1 MDTIRICGGSRL
13 EGEIP
18 IHGAKNSALPL
29 LAATLLAADVS
40 TLTNCPHLA
49 DVSASIAILRHL
61 GCVVTQQGDRVEV
74 DATTLRCGHVP
85 DDLMRRMRSS
95 IVFLGAIVARCGE
108 AVLTHPGGCELGPRP
123 IDLHL
128 SALRRLGV
136 EVTEEHGRIRCRATR
151 LRGAE
156 ITLPFPS
163 VGATEN
169 ILLAACTADGTTVL
183 RHAAREPEIGD
194 LCAFLNACGARISG
208 GDSGTLIIEGVPR
221 LHGTRHRV
229 MADRIEA
236 ATYLSAAAVTGGNLT
251 LLHCPALPVSPVFA
265 PLEQAGC
272 TITAVGDSLHIAAP
286 ARLRGLGTVRTLPY
300 PGFPTDAAA
309 PLLAAACTGE
319 GTTVCIETIFENR
332 YRYVDELT
340 RMGARI
346 RVDGRVAVVEG
357 ISTLRGAD
365 VACTDLRGGAALLI
379 AALAAEGETR
389 LTALR
394 HLDRGYEN
402 PVGCLQAVG
411 AHITRYGKGMDTY
424 EGSTDSQ
431 YHAPVRRSASGAAAG
446 APAQAPSAA
455 D

>member
-1 MDTIRICGGSRL
+1 MDTIHICGGKRL

-40 TLTNCPHLA
+40 ELTNCPQLA

-61 GCVVTQQGDRVEV
+61 GCAVTQTEDRVTV
-74 DATTLRCGHVP
+74 DAAHLHCGYVP
-85 DDLMRRMRSS
+85 DALMRQMRSS
-95 IVFLGAIVARCGE
+95 IVFLGAIIARCGE

-128 SALRRLGV
+128 SSLRRLGV
-136 EVTEEHGRIRCRATR
+136 TVEEEHGRIRCSASR

-169 ILLAACTADGTTVL
+169 ILLAACTAEGTTVL

-194 LCAFLNACGARISG
+194 LCAFLNACGARIAG
-208 GDSGTLIIEGVPR
+208 GDNGTIVIEGVPR
-221 LHGTRHRV
+221 LHGARHRV

-236 ATYLSAAAVTGGNLT
+236 ATYLAAAAATGGTLT
-251 LLHCPALPVSPVFA
+251 LKHCPSLPVSPVFA

-272 TITAVGDSLHIAAP
+272 AIAAVGEDLHIAAP
-286 ARLRGLGTVRTLPY
+286 SRLGGLGAIRTLPY

-309 PLLAAACTGE
+309 PLLAAACIGE
-319 GTTVCIETIFENR
+319 GTTVCVETIFENR

-340 RMGARI
+340 RMGAHI

-357 ISTLRGAD
+357 VSALRGAD
-365 VACTDLRGGAALLI
+365 VACTDLRGGAALLV

-389 LTALR
+389 LTALH

-411 AHITRYGKGMDTY
+411 AHITRY
-424 EGSTDSQ
+424 
-431 YHAPVRRSASGAAAG
+431 
-446 APAQAPSAA
+446 
-455 D
+455 

>member
-1 MDTIRICGGSRL
+1 MDAIRIVGGNRL

-40 TLTNCPHLA
+40 RLTNCPRLT
-49 DVSASIAILRHL
+49 DVDASVAILRHL
-61 GCVVTQQGDRVEV
+61 GCVVTREGDGMTV
-74 DATTLRCGHVP
+74 DATHLHCGSVP
-85 DDLMRRMRSS
+85 DALMRAMRSS

-128 SALRRLGV
+128 WALRRLGA
-136 EVTEEHGRIRCRATR
+136 EVTEAHGRIRCRAAR
-151 LRGAE
+151 LHGAE

-169 ILLAACTADGTTVL
+169 VMLAACTADGTTIL
-183 RHAAREPEIGD
+183 RNAAREPEIGD
-194 LCAFLNACGARISG
+194 LCAYLNACGGRITG
-208 GDSGTLIIEGVPR
+208 GDSGTLVIEGVPR
-221 LHGTRHRV
+221 LHGATHRV

-236 ATYLSAAAVTGGNLT
+236 ATYLAAAAITGGILT
-251 LLHCPALPVSPVFA
+251 LTHCPALPVSPVFA

-272 TITAVGDSLHIAAP
+272 TITAGEDTLHIQAP
-286 ARLRGLGTVRTLPY
+286 ARLRGFGTIRTLPY
-300 PGFPTDAAA
+300 PGFSTDAAA
-309 PLLAAACTGE
+309 PLLAAACRAE

-340 RMGARI
+340 RMGACI

-357 ISTLRGAD
+357 VDTLRGAQ
-365 VACTDLRGGAALLI
+365 VACTDLRGGAALLV
-379 AALAAEGETR
+379 AALAARGETC
-389 LTALR
+389 LTDLH

-402 PVGCLQAVG
+402 PVDCLQKVG
-411 AHITRYGKGMDTY
+411 AHITR
-424 EGSTDSQ
+424 
-431 YHAPVRRSASGAAAG
+431 
-446 APAQAPSAA
+446 
-455 D
+455 

>member
-1 MDTIRICGGSRL
+1 MDAIHICGGNRL
-13 EGEIP
+13 MGEVP

-40 TLTNCPHLA
+40 ELTNCPPLS
-49 DVSASIAILRHL
+49 DVTASMAILRHL
-61 GCVVTQQGDRVEV
+61 GCKVVREGDRVTV
-74 DATTLRCGHVP
+74 DATHLHSGNVP
-85 DDLMRRMRSS
+85 DDLMRAMRSS
-95 IVFLGAIVARCGE
+95 IVFLGAIVARMGE
-108 AVLTHPGGCELGPRP
+108 AVLTYPGGCELGPRP

-136 EVTEEHGRIRCRATR
+136 TVEEQHGLIRCCATH

-169 ILLAACTADGTTVL
+169 ILLAACTAAGTTVL

-194 LCAFLNACGARISG
+194 LCAYLNACGARIAG
-208 GDSGTLIIEGVPR
+208 GDSGTIVIEGVAR
-221 LHGTRHRV
+221 LHGACHRV

-236 ATYLSAAAVTGGNLT
+236 ATYLAAAAVTGGSLT
-251 LLHCPALPVSPVFA
+251 LTHCPSLPVSPVFA

-272 TITAVGDSLHIAAP
+272 TVTAMGDSLHIDAP
-286 ARLRGLGTVRTLPY
+286 ARLGGMGTIRTLPY

-309 PLLAAACTGE
+309 PLLAAACVGE
-319 GTTVCIETIFENR
+319 GTTVCVETIFANR

-357 ISTLRGAD
+357 VPSLRGAD
-365 VACTDLRGGAALLI
+365 VACTDLRGGAALLV
-379 AALAAEGETR
+379 AALAADGVTR
-389 LTALR
+389 ITELH
-394 HLDRGYEN
+394 HLDRGYASPED
-402 PVGCLQAVG
+402 CLQNVG
-411 AHITRYGKGMDTY
+411 ACITRF
-424 EGSTDSQ
+424 
-431 YHAPVRRSASGAAAG
+431 
-446 APAQAPSAA
+446 
-455 D
+455 

>member
-1 MDTIRICGGSRL
+1 MDTIRICGGNRL

-29 LAATLLAADVS
+29 LAATLLAEDVS
-40 TLTNCPHLA
+40 TLTNCPQLA

-61 GCVVTQQGDRVEV
+61 GCGVTQEADAVTV
-74 DATTLRCGHVP
+74 DATCLRCGCVP
-85 DDLMRRMRSS
+85 DDLMRQMRSS

-128 SALRRLGV
+128 AALRRLGV
-136 EVTEEHGRIRCRATR
+136 TVEEDHGHIRCVAAQ

-169 ILLAACTADGTTVL
+169 VLLAACTAVGTTVL

-194 LCAFLNACGARISG
+194 LCTYLNACGARITG
-208 GDSGTLIIEGVPR
+208 WDSGTIVIEGVPR
-221 LHGTRHRV
+221 LRGARHRV

-236 ATYLSAAAVTGGNLT
+236 ATYLAAAAITGGTVTLT
-251 LLHCPALPVSPVFA
+251 SCPALPVSPVFA

-272 TITAVGDSLHIAAP
+272 AITATGEEIHMVAP
-286 ARLRGLGTVRTLPY
+286 PRLKGMGMIRTLPY

-309 PLLAAACTGE
+309 PLLAAACAGE
-319 GTTVCIETIFENR
+319 GTTVCVETIFENR

-357 ISTLRGAD
+357 VSPLRGAG

-379 AALAAEGETR
+379 AALAAEGETY
-389 LTALR
+389 LTALH

-411 AHITRYGKGMDTY
+411 AHITRYRKGMDTY
-424 EGSTDSQ
+424 ERPTDTE
-431 YHAPVRRSASGAAAG
+431 YHFAAR
-446 APAQAPSAA
+446 
-455 D
+455 

>member
-1 MDTIRICGGSRL
+1 MDTIRICGGNRL

-29 LAATLLAADVS
+29 LAATLLAADTT

-61 GCVVTQQGDRVEV
+61 GCHVVQEGDAVSV
-74 DATTLRCGHVP
+74 DAAHLRCGHVP
-85 DDLMRRMRSS
+85 DDLMRAMRSS

-108 AVLTHPGGCELGPRP
+108 AGLTHPGGCELGPRP

-136 EVTEEHGRIRCRATR
+136 EITEEHGQIHCRAGH

-169 ILLAACTADGTTVL
+169 ILLAACTAEGTTVL
-183 RHAAREPEIGD
+183 RHAAREPEIAD
-194 LCAFLNACGARISG
+194 LCAFLNACGARICG
-208 GDSGTLIIEGVPR
+208 GDSGTLVIEGVPR
-221 LHGTRHRV
+221 LHGACHRV

-236 ATYLSAAAVTGGNLT
+236 ATYLAAAAVTGGTLT
-251 LLHCPALPVSPVFA
+251 LTHCPALPVSPVFA

-272 TITAVGDSLHIAAP
+272 TITAAGEKLHITAP
-286 ARLRGLGTVRTLPY
+286 TRLRALGAIRTLPY

-309 PLLAAACTGE
+309 PLLAAACVGE
-319 GTTVCIETIFENR
+319 GTTVCVETIFENR

-357 ISTLRGAD
+357 VPMLHGAD

-379 AALAAEGETR
+379 AALAAQGETH
-389 LTALR
+389 LTALH

-411 AHITRYGKGMDTY
+411 AHIIRYGKGMDTY
-424 EGSTDSQ
+424 EGSKDTQRQ
-431 YHAPVRRSASGAAAG
+431 YPARRSAPGAAAG
-446 APAQAPSAA
+446 PPA
-455 D
+455 

>member
-1 MDTIRICGGSRL
+1 MDTIRICGGRRL

-40 TLTNCPHLA
+40 ELTNCPKLA

-61 GCVVTQQGDRVEV
+61 GCGVTQTEDCVSV
-74 DATTLRCGHVP
+74 DAAHLNGGHVP
-85 DDLMRRMRSS
+85 DELMRRMRSS
-95 IVFLGAIVARCGE
+95 IVFLGAIIARLGE

-136 EVTEEHGRIRCRATR
+136 TVTEEHGLIRCVASR
-151 LRGAE
+151 LHGAE

-169 ILLAACTADGTTVL
+169 VLLAACTAEGTTVL

-194 LCAFLNACGARISG
+194 LCRFLNACGARIAG
-208 GDSGTLIIEGVPR
+208 WDSGTIVIDGVPR
-221 LHGTRHRV
+221 LHGARHRV

-236 ATYLSAAAVTGGNLT
+236 ATYLAAAAVTGGTLT
-251 LLHCPALPVSPVFA
+251 LRRCPALPVSPVFA
-265 PLEQAGC
+265 SLEQSGC
-272 TITAVGDSLHIAAP
+272 TITARGEDLHIAAP
-286 ARLRGLGTVRTLPY
+286 SRLGGLGAIRTLPY

-319 GTTVCIETIFENR
+319 GTTVCVETIFENR

-357 ISTLRGAD
+357 VPALHGAE
-365 VACTDLRGGAALLI
+365 VSCTDLRGGAALLV
-379 AALAAEGETR
+379 AALAAQGETR
-389 LTALR
+389 LTALH

-411 AHITRYGKGMDTY
+411 ACIERY
-424 EGSTDSQ
+424 
-431 YHAPVRRSASGAAAG
+431 
-446 APAQAPSAA
+446 
-455 D
+455 